1 MPKIAGLIAFMLV
14 WSAAAAQP
22 VHPERTIRLVAGTAP
37 GGITDTLA
45 RVSADGLSA
54 QFGR

>member
-1 MPKIAGLIAFMLV
+1 
-14 WSAAAAQP
+14 
-22 VHPERTIRLVAGTAP
+22 VAGTAP

-54 QFGR
+54 QFGRQVAWEQVVKASGVELD